1 MLNRQK
7 IILMMLR
14 EYGEPA
20 SRLQLTKW
28 LFLLAHESPSRGG
41 GAFYQFVPYRYGPYS
56 FTLFQEANTLLR
68 NGYIEVVG
76 NQKWGLTEEGQTC
89 SLQLPAVVHRNCREI
104 VKLYGQY
111 RTRELIDTVYRR
123 YPWFTLKAEWET
135 SRAVSRPTAV
145 SAVYTMG
152 YEGFLIDGFV
162 NELLGYGIQRVL
174 DVRHNPT
181 SRRYGFHKSTLS
193 RICLHLDLEYEH
205 FPEVGVPAEDRSSL
219 VEVSDYQTLFANYE
233 LTTLATAEETIQCL
247 AARLAEKPSILICL
261 EADPAMCH
269 RSRLANAIASHAQ
282 LPVKHLGWPR

>member
-7 IILMMLR
+7 IILTMLR

-28 LFLLAHESPSRGG
+28 LFLLAYESPSRGG
-41 GAFYQFVPYRYGPYS
+41 NAFYQFVPYKYGPYS

-68 NGYIEVVG
+68 NGYIETVG
-76 NQKWGLTEEGQTC
+76 HQKWGLTKEGQTC

-104 VKLYGQY
+104 VQLYGKY
-111 RTRELIDTVYRR
+111 HARELVDIVYRR
-123 YPWFTLKAEWET
+123 YPWFTLKAKWET
-135 SRAVSRPTAV
+135 SRVVSRPTA
-145 SAVYTMG
+145 SNAIYTMG

-193 RICLHLDLEYEH
+193 RISLHLDLEYEH
-205 FPEVGVPAEDRSSL
+205 FPEVGVPAEYRSKL
-219 VEVSDYQTLFANYE
+219 VEAKDYQTLFAHYE
-233 LTTLATAEETIQCL
+233 LTTLAATDETVQRL
-247 AARLAEKPSILICL
+247 AAMLVEKPSVLICL

-269 RSRLANAIASHAQ
+269 RSRLADAIAIRAQ